1 MSDSEKKFSFISE
14 LTEGRMIR
22 SKSKLQ
28 GMSARDIAD
37 LFFLHICAL
46 EILKN
51 DYEYAPK
58 AQKYAKQ
65 SMRFQKFDRFITS
78 GTDFYL
84 LAYAMVTKDESLFTD
99 ERDKVFIKRT
109 NVDDR
114 QLKRYLER
122 IAFNRFVFEEDRRF
136 TLRLNYDLQINS
148 SYRAIRRLAIEWNKI
163 SGTQKKLAITRLL
176 QAFRKKGLM
185 SDLYPWLAN
194 LAKKDSLELQGVFNP
209 ETGNQE
215 TTPSGSTWKQ
225 KLAVG
230 AAIAGGAYLGSKY
243 LKGKR
248 EERRKERS
256 GS

>member
-1 MSDSEKKFSFISE
+1 MSEKKFSFISE
-14 LTEGRMIR
+14 LSEGRMIR
-22 SKSKLQ
+22 SKTKLQ
-28 GMSARDIAD
+28 GMGARDIAD

-58 AQKYAKQ
+58 AQQYAKK

-84 LAYAMVTKDESLFTD
+84 LAYAMTTKDESIFTD
-99 ERDKVFIKRT
+99 ERDKVFIKRI

-122 IAFNRFVFEEDRRF
+122 ISYNRIKFEEDRRF
-136 TLRLNYDLQINS
+136 TLKLSYDLQINS

-163 SGTQKKLAITRLL
+163 NSTQKKLAITRLL

-194 LAKKDSLELQGVFNP
+194 MAKKDSLELQGVFNP
-209 ETGNQE
+209 ETGKQE
-215 TTPSGSTWKQ
+215 GPTGSKSSWKK
-225 KLAVG
+225 KLAIA
-230 AAIAGGAYLGSKY
+230 AAIAGGAYVGSKY

-248 EERRKERS
+248 EERRKERF

>member
-1 MSDSEKKFSFISE
+1 MSEKRFSFISE
-14 LTEGRMIR
+14 LTEGRMIK

-28 GMSARDIAD
+28 GMSGRDIVD

-58 AQKYAKQ
+58 VQKYAKQ
-65 SMRFQKFDRFITS
+65 SMRFQKFDRFIGS

-84 LAYAMVTKDESLFTD
+84 LAYAVSTQDESIFTD

-109 NVDDR
+109 NLDDR

-122 IAFNRFVFEEDRRF
+122 IALNRFVFEEDRRF
-136 TLRLNYDLQINS
+136 TLKLNYDLQINS
-148 SYRAIRRLAIEWNKI
+148 SYRAIRRLAIEWTKI
-163 SGTQKKLAITRLL
+163 NSTQKKLAITRLL

-194 LAKKDSLELQGVFNP
+194 MAKKDSLELQGVFNP
-209 ETGNQE
+209 ETGKQE
-215 TTPSGSTWKQ
+215 PGNPGSSWKK
-225 KLAVG
+225 KLAVAG
-230 AAIAGGAYLGSKY
+230 AVAVGTYVGAKY
-243 LKGKR
+243 LKGRR
-248 EERRKERS
+248 ETRRKERY